1 MRIGIDCRMY
11 RSSVAGIGRYSQ
23 NLIKNLLEIDHDD
36 EFVLFMTSADAEE
49 FKMQIANLKVKIKNY
64 KIIQTNIAHFSLAEQ
79 VALPKILKRENLDLM
94 HFLNFNHPVRYR
106 GKFIVTIHDLTLY
119 FHPETARD
127 TNIYKTLAYKYVMK
141 KACQNSA
148 KIIAVSE
155 NTKKDIVNKFQIEN
169 AKIQTIY
176 EAADDKNEGRITNY
190 EGQIRDLK
198 SKYKIG
204 EVPVILTVGQFRKHK
219 NLVGLVK
226 AFEILRPEIPAKLA
240 LLGKADLD
248 FELKQ
253 YIDASTSLSINPE
266 NNRRVDK
273 SEYKE
278 DIIMPGFVSDEE
290 LFVWYKS
297 ASVFVFPSFYE
308 GFGLP
313 GLEAMQAGIPVVSS
327 NKSSLPEIYRDGAI
341 YFNPFDVGEI
351 ADKIKEVLTNKNL
364 RAHMIESG
372 KKVARE
378 YSWRKTA
385 KETLAVYR
393 AISDSQNF

>member
-1 MRIGIDCRMY
+1 
-11 RSSVAGIGRYSQ
+11 
-23 NLIKNLLEIDHDD
+23 
-36 EFVLFMTSADAEE
+36 
-49 FKMQIANLKVKIKNY
+49 
-64 KIIQTNIAHFSLAEQ
+64 
-79 VALPKILKRENLDLM
+79 
-94 HFLNFNHPVRYR
+94 
-106 GKFIVTIHDLTLY
+106 
-119 FHPETARD
+119 
-127 TNIYKTLAYKYVMK
+127 
-141 KACQNSA
+141 
-148 KIIAVSE
+148 
-155 NTKKDIVNKFQIEN
+155 
-169 AKIQTIY
+169 
-176 EAADDKNEGRITNY
+176 
-190 EGQIRDLK
+190 
-198 SKYKIG
+198 
-204 EVPVILTVGQFRKHK
+204 
-219 NLVGLVK
+219 
-226 AFEILRPEIPAKLA
+226 
-240 LLGKADLD
+240 
-248 FELKQ
+248 
-253 YIDASTSLSINPE
+253 
-266 NNRRVDK
+266 
-273 SEYKE
+273 
-278 DIIMPGFVSDEE
+278 MPGFVSDEE